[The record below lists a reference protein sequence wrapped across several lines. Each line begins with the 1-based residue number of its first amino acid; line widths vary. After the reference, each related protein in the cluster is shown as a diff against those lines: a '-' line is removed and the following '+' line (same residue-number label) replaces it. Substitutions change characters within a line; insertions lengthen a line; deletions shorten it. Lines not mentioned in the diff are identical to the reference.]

1 MEFRY
6 QKRLQSLSPFAPL
19 ALKPF
24 VAVDLSSK
32 AHSTRI
38 WALLDS
44 GADVSMFHSSIARL
58 LGINL
63 TDGLK
68 QHFTGITGDME
79 AYFHE
84 VDLKL
89 VGLSEIITVAVAFG
103 DLEGVS
109 AILGQADFFQ
119 HHQVTFERHQERM
132 EINPAPQ

>member
-24 VAVDLSSK
+24 VEVDLSHK
-32 AHSTRI
+32 GHTTRI

-44 GADVSMFHSSIARL
+44 GADVSMFHSSIAAL

-68 QHFTGITGDME
+68 QHFIGISGQIE

-84 VDLKL
+84 VQMKI
-89 VGLSEIITVAVAFG
+89 VGLPEPIKVAVAFG
-103 DLEGVS
+103 DLERVS
-109 AILGQADFFQ
+109 AILGQADFFE
-119 HHQVTFERHQERM
+119 HHQITFERYKERI
-132 EINPAPQ
+132 EINPVS